1 MKKIIFLTCIFLIFN
16 LSYAEEIELK
26 TREDVEI
33 EKMEEQ
39 IKNLQDKIENTKKLK
54 SAKDNKNLKVALV
67 LSGGGVKGYAHL
79 GVLRVLEREN
89 IKIDYIT
96 GTSIGAFVGTL
107 YSIGYSVDEIEKFL
121 DDLNISTFLETVT
134 DNTNLSL
141 EKKESLKKYSAYLSF
156 DNELNFSFPKG
167 LRGTGEAYLL
177 LKDLLGNYEYMDSF
191 DNFPIPLRIVATN
204 LNTGETKAFSK
215 GDVAK
220 ILIASMAIPSIFE
233 PMKIDGEIY
242 VDGLVTRNLPVE
254 EAYDMGADIVI
265 ASDIGAPVVEKDDY
279 NILSVMNQAS
289 TIQASNITKIS
300 REKASILISPDVKD
314 ISALDSSKKKEL
326 MKLGKVA
333 AEKEIDKIRLLT
345 KNDNEKKKEKFVND
359 NDVKITINK
368 IEYSEKFSNNTIIVL
383 NDIFKDLLNKPI
395 SKKDIDKK
403 IINIYSS
410 KYMDKV
416 YYTIDGNTLII
427 AGEKPHSN
435 KVGLGF
441 NYLTGYGTTFNIGS
455 DLFFNGKF
463 KNNINLNLKFG
474 DYLGADL
481 STLSYYGVK
490 NRFGFFTNIGYNESP
505 FFLYENKR
513 KIAKFINREAYFKLG
528 IFNQPTNNT
537 ILSYGVLSEFSS
549 LKQNTGGDTSKSL
562 EYSENSTKTYLSFKY
577 DSLDSISNPMKGV
590 KASFNYNFAGS
601 FGNSKSNLYGPAY
614 TVRGYVPLNPKFSL
628 TYGLDYSS
636 LRGDKIRADRRIKL
650 GGMHTNMN
658 NNEFEFYG
666 FNYQEKQL
674 KDLINLTLGFKH
686 KIVYSLYFSTKFN
699 IATFNEANSLQMQNS
714 RARMWKNYS
723 QGLGFSLSYDSPIGP
738 IEFSVSSDL
747 KNIKPI
753 GSISI
758 GYKFD

>member
-1 MKKIIFLTCIFLIFN
+1 MKKIIFLTYIFLIFN
-16 LSYAEEIELK
+16 LAYTEEIQLK
-26 TREDVEI
+26 TKEDVEI

-96 GTSIGAFVGTL
+96 GTSIGALVGTL

-121 DDLNISTFLETVT
+121 DDVNVSSFLETVT

-167 LRGTGEAYLL
+167 LKGTGEEYLI
-177 LKDLLGNYEYMDSF
+177 LKKILGKYEYMDSF

-220 ILIASMAIPSIFE
+220 VLIASMAIPSIFE

-242 VDGLVTRNLPVE
+242 VDGLVSRNLPVE
-254 EAYDMGADIVI
+254 EAYDMGADVVI

-279 NILSVMNQAS
+279 NILSVMSQAN
-289 TIQASNITKIS
+289 TIQASNITKVS
-300 REKASILISPDVKD
+300 REKASILISPDIKD
-314 ISALDSSKKKEL
+314 ISAIASSKKEEL

-333 AEKEIDKIRLLT
+333 AEKELNKIKLLAKAEDK
-345 KNDNEKKKEKFVND
+345 KKNEKFIND
-359 NDVKITINK
+359 SDVKITINK
-368 IEYSEKFSNNTIIVL
+368 IEFNEKFSKNTVIVL
-383 NDIFKDLLNKPI
+383 NDIFKSLLNKPI
-395 SKKDIDKK
+395 TKKDIDKK
-403 IINIYSS
+403 IIDIYSS

-416 YYTIDGNTLII
+416 YYTIDDNTLII
-427 AGEKPHSN
+427 DGEKPHSN

-441 NYLTGYGTTFNIGS
+441 NYLTGHGTTFNIGS
-455 DLFFNGKF
+455 DLVFNGKF
-463 KNNINLNLKFG
+463 NNNINLNLKFG

-481 STLSYYGVK
+481 ATLSYYGVK
-490 NRFGFFTNIGYNESP
+490 NRFGFLTNIGYDENP
-505 FFLYENKR
+505 FFLYDNR
-513 KIAKFINREAYFKLG
+513 KKSAKFISREAYFKLG
-528 IFNQPTNNT
+528 LFTQPTNNT
-537 ILSYGVLSEFSS
+537 MFSYGLLSKFSS
-549 LKQNTGGDTSKSL
+549 LKQDTGGNETKSL
-562 EYSENSTKTYLSFKY
+562 EYSENSTKTYLSYKY
-577 DSLDSISNPMKGV
+577 NSLDSITNPMKGV
-590 KASFNYNFAGS
+590 KADFNYTFSSS
-601 FGNSKSNLYGPAY
+601 FGNSKSNLYGPAFTLKGY
-614 TVRGYVPLNPKFSL
+614 TPVNPKFSL
-628 TYGLDYSS
+628 IYGLNYSS
-636 LRGDKIRADRRIKL
+636 LRGDNIRADRRIKL
-650 GGMHTNMN
+650 GGIYTNMDTN
-658 NNEFEFYG
+658 DFEFYG
-666 FNYQEKQL
+666 FNYQEKQV
-674 KDLINLTLGFKH
+674 KDLISLTLGFKH

-699 IATFNEANSLQMQNS
+699 IATFNEENFMQNN
-714 RARMWKNYS
+714 RTRMWKDYS
-723 QGLGFSLSYDSPIGP
+723 QGLAFSLSYDSPIGP
-738 IEFSVSSDL
+738 IEFSISSDL
-747 KNIKPI
+747 KNKKPI

>member
-1 MKKIIFLTCIFLIFN
+1 MKKIIFLTYIFLIFN
-16 LSYAEEIELK
+16 FTYAEEIQLK
-26 TREDVEI
+26 TKEDVEI

-96 GTSIGAFVGTL
+96 GTSIGALVGTL

-121 DDLNISTFLETVT
+121 DDVNVSSFLETVT

-167 LRGTGEAYLL
+167 LKGTGEEYLI
-177 LKDLLGNYEYMDSF
+177 LKKILGKYEYMDSF

-220 ILIASMAIPSIFE
+220 ILIASMSIPSIFE

-279 NILSVMNQAS
+279 NILSVMSQAS

-314 ISALDSSKKKEL
+314 ISALDSSKKEEL

-333 AEKEIDKIRLLT
+333 AEKELNKIKLLAKAEDK
-345 KNDNEKKKEKFVND
+345 KKNEKFIND
-359 NDVKITINK
+359 SDVKIIINK
-368 IEYSEKFSNNTIIVL
+368 IEYSEKFSKNTVIVL
-383 NDIFKDLLNKPI
+383 NDIFKSLLNKPI
-395 SKKDIDKK
+395 TKKDIDKK
-403 IINIYSS
+403 IIDIYSS

-416 YYTIDGNTLII
+416 YYTIDDNTLII
-427 AGEKPHSN
+427 DGEKPHSN

-441 NYLTGYGTTFNIGS
+441 NYLTGHGTTFNIGS
-455 DLFFNGKF
+455 DLVFNGKF
-463 KNNINLNLKFG
+463 NNNINLNLKFG

-481 STLSYYGVK
+481 ATLSYYGVK
-490 NRFGFFTNIGYNESP
+490 NRFGFLTNIGYDENP
-505 FFLYENKR
+505 FFLYDNR
-513 KIAKFINREAYFKLG
+513 KKSAKFISREAYFKLG
-528 IFNQPTNNT
+528 LFTQPTNNT
-537 ILSYGVLSEFSS
+537 MFSYGLLSKFSS
-549 LKQNTGGDTSKSL
+549 LKQDTGGNETKSL
-562 EYSENSTKTYLSFKY
+562 EYSENSTKTYLSYKY
-577 DSLDSISNPMKGV
+577 NSLDSITNPMKGV
-590 KASFNYNFAGS
+590 KADFNYTFSSS
-601 FGNSKSNLYGPAY
+601 FGNSKSNLYGPAFTLKGY
-614 TVRGYVPLNPKFSL
+614 TPVNPKFSL
-628 TYGLDYSS
+628 IYGLNYSS
-636 LRGDKIRADRRIKL
+636 LRGDNIRADRRIKL
-650 GGMHTNMN
+650 GGIYTNMDTN
-658 NNEFEFYG
+658 DFEFYG
-666 FNYQEKQL
+666 FNYQEKQV
-674 KDLINLTLGFKH
+674 KDLISLTLGFKH

-699 IATFNEANSLQMQNS
+699 IATFNEENFMQNN
-714 RARMWKNYS
+714 RTRMWKDYS
-723 QGLGFSLSYDSPIGP
+723 QGLAFSLSYDSPIGP
-738 IEFSVSSDL
+738 IEFSISSDL
-747 KNIKPI
+747 KNKKPI

>member
-1 MKKIIFLTCIFLIFN
+1 MKKIIFLTYIFLIFN
-16 LSYAEEIELK
+16 FAYAEEIRLK
-26 TREDVEI
+26 TKEDVEI

-54 SAKDNKNLKVALV
+54 SAKDNKNLKIALV

-96 GTSIGAFVGTL
+96 GTSIGALIGTL
-107 YSIGYSVDEIEKFL
+107 YSIGYSIDEIEKFL
-121 DDLNISTFLETVT
+121 DDINVSSFLETVT

-167 LRGTGEAYLL
+167 LKGTGEEYLI
-177 LKDLLGNYEYMDSF
+177 LKKILGKYEYMDSF

-220 ILIASMAIPSIFE
+220 VLIASMAIPSIFE

-242 VDGLVTRNLPVE
+242 VDGLVSRNLPVE
-254 EAYDMGADIVI
+254 EAYEMGADIVI

-279 NILSVMNQAS
+279 NILSVMSQAN
-289 TIQASNITKIS
+289 TIQASNITKVS
-300 REKASILISPDVKD
+300 REKASILISPDIKD
-314 ISALDSSKKKEL
+314 ISAIASSKKEEL

-359 NDVKITINK
+359 NDVKIIINK

-383 NDIFKDLLNKPI
+383 NDIFKSLLNKPI
-395 SKKDIDKK
+395 TKKEIDKK
-403 IINIYSS
+403 IIDIYSS

-416 YYTIDGNTLII
+416 YYTIDDNTLII
-427 AGEKPHSN
+427 DGEKPHSN
-435 KVGLGF
+435 RVGLGF
-441 NYLTGYGTTFNIGS
+441 NYLTGHGTTFNIGS

-463 KNNINLNLKFG
+463 KNSIDLNLKFG
-474 DYLGADL
+474 DYLGTDL
-481 STLSYYGVK
+481 ATLSYYGIK
-490 NRFGFFTNIGYNESP
+490 NRFGFLTNIGYDENP
-505 FFLYENKR
+505 FFLYDNRK
-513 KIAKFINREAYFKLG
+513 KIAKFISREAYFKLG
-528 IFNQPTNNT
+528 LFTQPTNNT
-537 ILSYGVLSEFSS
+537 MFSYGLLSKFSS
-549 LKQNTGGDTSKSL
+549 LKQDTGGNETKSL
-562 EYSENSTKTYLSFKY
+562 EYSENSTKTYLSYKY
-577 DSLDSISNPMKGV
+577 NSLDSITNPMKGV
-590 KASFNYNFAGS
+590 KADFNYTFSSS
-601 FGNSKSNLYGPAY
+601 FGKSKSNLYGPAFTLKAY
-614 TVRGYVPLNPKFSL
+614 APITPKFSFI
-628 TYGLDYSS
+628 YGLNYSS
-636 LRGDKIRADRRIKL
+636 LRGDNIRADRRIKL
-650 GGMHTNMN
+650 GGIYTNMDTN
-658 NNEFEFYG
+658 DFEFYG
-666 FNYQEKQL
+666 FNYQEKQV
-674 KDLINLTLGFKH
+674 KDLISLTLGFKH

-699 IATFNEANSLQMQNS
+699 IATFNEENFMQNN
-714 RARMWKNYS
+714 RTRMWKDYS
-723 QGLGFSLSYDSPIGP
+723 QGLAFSLSYDSPIGP
-738 IEFSVSSDL
+738 IEFSISSDL
-747 KNIKPI
+747 KNKKPI

>member
-1 MKKIIFLTCIFLIFN
+1 MKKIIFLTYIFLIFN
-16 LSYAEEIELK
+16 FTYAEEIQLK
-26 TREDVEI
+26 TKEDVEI

-96 GTSIGAFVGTL
+96 GTSIGALIGTL

-121 DDLNISTFLETVT
+121 DDINVSSFLETVT

-167 LRGTGEAYLL
+167 LKGTGEEYLI
-177 LKDLLGNYEYMDSF
+177 LKKMLGKYEYMDSF

-220 ILIASMAIPSIFE
+220 ALIASMAIPSIFE

-242 VDGLVTRNLPVE
+242 VDGLVSRNLPVE
-254 EAYDMGADIVI
+254 EAYEMGADIVI

-279 NILSVMNQAS
+279 NILSVMSQAN
-289 TIQASNITKIS
+289 TIQASNITKVS
-300 REKASILISPDVKD
+300 REKASILISPDIKD
-314 ISALDSSKKKEL
+314 ISAIASSKKEEL
-326 MKLGKVA
+326 MKLGKLA

-359 NDVKITINK
+359 NDVKIIINK

-383 NDIFKDLLNKPI
+383 NDIFKSLLNKPI
-395 SKKDIDKK
+395 TKKEIDKK
-403 IINIYSS
+403 IIDIYSS

-416 YYTIDGNTLII
+416 YYTIDDNTLII
-427 AGEKPHSN
+427 DGEKPHSN
-435 KVGLGF
+435 RVGLGF

-463 KNNINLNLKFG
+463 KNSVDLNLKFG

-481 STLSYYGVK
+481 ATLSYYGIK
-490 NRFGFFTNIGYNESP
+490 NRFGFLTNIGYDENP
-505 FFLYENKR
+505 FFLYDNRK
-513 KIAKFINREAYFKLG
+513 KIAKFISREAYFKLG
-528 IFNQPTNNT
+528 LFTQPTNNT
-537 ILSYGVLSEFSS
+537 MFSYGLLSKFSS
-549 LKQNTGGDTSKSL
+549 LKQDTGGNETKSL
-562 EYSENSTKTYLSFKY
+562 EYSENSTKTYLSYKY
-577 DSLDSISNPMKGV
+577 NSLDSITNPMKGV
-590 KASFNYNFAGS
+590 KADFNYTFSSS
-601 FGNSKSNLYGPAY
+601 FGKSKSNLYGPAFTLKAY
-614 TVRGYVPLNPKFSL
+614 APITPKFSFI
-628 TYGLDYSS
+628 YGLNYSS
-636 LRGDKIRADRRIKL
+636 LRGDNIRADRRIKL
-650 GGMHTNMN
+650 GGIYTNMDTN
-658 NNEFEFYG
+658 DFEFYG
-666 FNYQEKQL
+666 FNYQEKQV
-674 KDLINLTLGFKH
+674 KDLISLTLGFKH

-699 IATFNEANSLQMQNS
+699 IATFNEENFMQNN
-714 RARMWKNYS
+714 RTRMWKDYS
-723 QGLGFSLSYDSPIGP
+723 QGLAFSLSYDSPIGP
-738 IEFSVSSDL
+738 IEFSISSDL
-747 KNIKPI
+747 KNKKPI

>member
-1 MKKIIFLTCIFLIFN
+1 MKKIIFLAYIFLIFN
-16 LSYAEEIELK
+16 LAYTEEIQLK
-26 TREDVEI
+26 TKEDVEI

-39 IKNLQDKIENTKKLK
+39 IKNLQNKIENTKKLK

-96 GTSIGAFVGTL
+96 GTSIGALVGTL

-121 DDLNISTFLETVT
+121 DDVNVSSFLETVT

-167 LRGTGEAYLL
+167 LKGTGEEYLI
-177 LKDLLGNYEYMDSF
+177 LKKILGKYEYMDSF

-220 ILIASMAIPSIFE
+220 ILIASMSIPSIFE

-279 NILSVMNQAS
+279 NILSVMSQAS

-314 ISALDSSKKKEL
+314 ISALDSSKKEEL

-333 AEKEIDKIRLLT
+333 AEKELNKIKLLAKAEDK
-345 KNDNEKKKEKFVND
+345 KKNEKFIND
-359 NDVKITINK
+359 SDVKIIINK
-368 IEYSEKFSNNTIIVL
+368 IEYSEKFSKNTVIVL
-383 NDIFKDLLNKPI
+383 NDIFKSLLNKPI
-395 SKKDIDKK
+395 TKKDIDKK
-403 IINIYSS
+403 IIDIYSS

-416 YYTIDGNTLII
+416 YYTIDDNTLII
-427 AGEKPHSN
+427 DGEKPHSN

-441 NYLTGYGTTFNIGS
+441 NYLTGHGTTFNIGS
-455 DLFFNGKF
+455 DLVFNGKF
-463 KNNINLNLKFG
+463 NNNINLNLKFG

-481 STLSYYGVK
+481 ATLSYYGVK
-490 NRFGFFTNIGYNESP
+490 NRFGFLTNIGYDENP
-505 FFLYENKR
+505 FFLYDNR
-513 KIAKFINREAYFKLG
+513 KKSAKFISREAYFKLG
-528 IFNQPTNNT
+528 LFTQPTNNT
-537 ILSYGVLSEFSS
+537 MFSYGLLSKFSS
-549 LKQNTGGDTSKSL
+549 LKQDTGGNETKSL
-562 EYSENSTKTYLSFKY
+562 EYSENSTKTYLSYKY
-577 DSLDSISNPMKGV
+577 NSLDSITNPMKGV
-590 KASFNYNFAGS
+590 KADFNYTFSSS
-601 FGNSKSNLYGPAY
+601 FGNSKSNLYGPAFTLKGY
-614 TVRGYVPLNPKFSL
+614 TPVNPKFSL
-628 TYGLDYSS
+628 IYGLNYSS
-636 LRGDKIRADRRIKL
+636 LRGDNIRADRRIKL
-650 GGMHTNMN
+650 GGIYTNMDTN
-658 NNEFEFYG
+658 DFEFYG
-666 FNYQEKQL
+666 FNYQEKQV
-674 KDLINLTLGFKH
+674 KDLISLTLGFKH

-699 IATFNEANSLQMQNS
+699 IATFNEENFMQNN
-714 RARMWKNYS
+714 RTRMWKDYS
-723 QGLGFSLSYDSPIGP
+723 QGLAFSLSYDSPIGP
-738 IEFSVSSDL
+738 IEFSISSDL
-747 KNIKPI
+747 KNKKPI

>member
-1 MKKIIFLTCIFLIFN
+1 MKKIIFLTYIFLIFN
-16 LSYAEEIELK
+16 LAYTEEIQLK
-26 TREDVEI
+26 TKEDVEI

-96 GTSIGAFVGTL
+96 GTSIGALVGTL

-121 DDLNISTFLETVT
+121 DDVNVSSFLETVT

-167 LRGTGEAYLL
+167 LKGTGEEYLI
-177 LKDLLGNYEYMDSF
+177 LKKILGKYEYMDSF

-220 ILIASMAIPSIFE
+220 VLIASMAIPSIFE

-242 VDGLVTRNLPVE
+242 VDGLVSRNLPVE
-254 EAYDMGADIVI
+254 EAYEMGADIVI

-279 NILSVMNQAS
+279 NILSVMSQAN
-289 TIQASNITKIS
+289 TIQASNITKVS
-300 REKASILISPDVKD
+300 REKASILISPDIKD
-314 ISALDSSKKKEL
+314 ISAIASSKKEEL
-326 MKLGKVA
+326 MKLGKLA

-359 NDVKITINK
+359 NDVKIVINK
-368 IEYSEKFSNNTIIVL
+368 IEYSEKFSNNTVIVL
-383 NDIFKDLLNKPI
+383 NDIFKSLLNKPI
-395 SKKDIDKK
+395 TKKEIDKK
-403 IINIYSS
+403 IIDIYSS

-416 YYTIDGNTLII
+416 YYTIDDNTLII
-427 AGEKPHSN
+427 DGEKPHSN
-435 KVGLGF
+435 RVGLGF

-463 KNNINLNLKFG
+463 KNSVDLNLKFG

-481 STLSYYGVK
+481 ATLSYYGIK
-490 NRFGFFTNIGYNESP
+490 NRFGFLTNIGYDENP
-505 FFLYENKR
+505 FFLYDNRK
-513 KIAKFINREAYFKLG
+513 KIAKFISREAYFKLG
-528 IFNQPTNNT
+528 LFTQPTNNT
-537 ILSYGVLSEFSS
+537 MFSYGLLSKFSS
-549 LKQNTGGDTSKSL
+549 LKQDTGGNETKSL
-562 EYSENSTKTYLSFKY
+562 EYSENSTKTYLSYKY
-577 DSLDSISNPMKGV
+577 NSLDSITNPMKGV
-590 KASFNYNFAGS
+590 KADFNYTFSSS
-601 FGNSKSNLYGPAY
+601 FGKSKSNLYGPAFTLKAY
-614 TVRGYVPLNPKFSL
+614 APITPKFSFI
-628 TYGLDYSS
+628 YGLNYSS
-636 LRGDKIRADRRIKL
+636 LRGDNIRADRRIKL
-650 GGMHTNMN
+650 GGIYTNMDTN
-658 NNEFEFYG
+658 DFEFYG
-666 FNYQEKQL
+666 FNYQEKQV
-674 KDLINLTLGFKH
+674 KDLISLTLGFKH

-699 IATFNEANSLQMQNS
+699 IATFNEENFMQNN
-714 RARMWKNYS
+714 RTRMWKDYS
-723 QGLGFSLSYDSPIGP
+723 QGLAFSLSYDSPIGP
-738 IEFSVSSDL
+738 IEFSISSDL
-747 KNIKPI
+747 KNKKPI

>member
-1 MKKIIFLTCIFLIFN
+1 MKKIIFLTYIFLIFN
-16 LSYAEEIELK
+16 FTYSEEIQLK
-26 TREDVEI
+26 TKEDVEI

-96 GTSIGAFVGTL
+96 GTSIGALVGTL

-121 DDLNISTFLETVT
+121 DDVNVSSFLETVT

-167 LRGTGEAYLL
+167 LKGTGEEYLI
-177 LKDLLGNYEYMDSF
+177 LKKMLGKYEYMDSF

-220 ILIASMAIPSIFE
+220 VLIASMSIPSIFE

-279 NILSVMNQAS
+279 NILSVMSQAN
-289 TIQASNITKIS
+289 TIQASNITKVS
-300 REKASILISPDVKD
+300 REKASILISPDIKD
-314 ISALDSSKKKEL
+314 ISAIASSKKEEL

-359 NDVKITINK
+359 NDVKIIINK
-368 IEYSEKFSNNTIIVL
+368 IEYSEKFSNNTVIVL
-383 NDIFKDLLNKPI
+383 NDIFKSLLNKPI
-395 SKKDIDKK
+395 TKKEIDKK
-403 IINIYSS
+403 IIDIYSS

-416 YYTIDGNTLII
+416 YYTIDDNTLII
-427 AGEKPHSN
+427 DGEKPHSN
-435 KVGLGF
+435 RVGLGF

-463 KNNINLNLKFG
+463 KNSIDLNLKFG
-474 DYLGADL
+474 DYLGTDL
-481 STLSYYGVK
+481 ATLSYYGIK
-490 NRFGFFTNIGYNESP
+490 NRFGFLTNIGYDENP
-505 FFLYENKR
+505 FFLYDNRK
-513 KIAKFINREAYFKLG
+513 KIAKFISREAYFKLG
-528 IFNQPTNNT
+528 LFTQPTNNT
-537 ILSYGVLSEFSS
+537 MFSYGLLSKFSS
-549 LKQNTGGDTSKSL
+549 LKQDTGGNETKSL
-562 EYSENSTKTYLSFKY
+562 EYSENSTKTYLSYKY
-577 DSLDSISNPMKGV
+577 NSLDSITNPMKGV
-590 KASFNYNFAGS
+590 KADFNYTFSSS
-601 FGNSKSNLYGPAY
+601 FGKSKSNLYGPAFTLKAY
-614 TVRGYVPLNPKFSL
+614 APITPKFSFI
-628 TYGLDYSS
+628 YGLNYSS
-636 LRGDKIRADRRIKL
+636 LRGDNIRADRRIKL
-650 GGMHTNMN
+650 GGIYTNMDTN
-658 NNEFEFYG
+658 DFEFYG
-666 FNYQEKQL
+666 FNYQEKQV
-674 KDLINLTLGFKH
+674 KDLISLTLGFKH

-699 IATFNEANSLQMQNS
+699 IATFNEENFMQNN
-714 RARMWKNYS
+714 RTRMWKDYS
-723 QGLGFSLSYDSPIGP
+723 QGLAFSLSYDSPIGP
-738 IEFSVSSDL
+738 IEFSISSDL
-747 KNIKPI
+747 KNKKPI

>member
-1 MKKIIFLTCIFLIFN
+1 MKKIIFLAYIFLIFN
-16 LSYAEEIELK
+16 LAYTEEIQLK
-26 TREDVEI
+26 TKEDVEI

-96 GTSIGAFVGTL
+96 GTSIGALVGTL

-121 DDLNISTFLETVT
+121 DDVNVSSFLETVT

-167 LRGTGEAYLL
+167 LKGTGEEYLI
-177 LKDLLGNYEYMDSF
+177 LKKILGKYEYMDSF

-220 ILIASMAIPSIFE
+220 ILIASMSIPSIFE

-279 NILSVMNQAS
+279 NILSVMSQAS

-314 ISALDSSKKKEL
+314 ISALDSSKKEEL

-333 AEKEIDKIRLLT
+333 AEKELNKIKLLAKAEDK
-345 KNDNEKKKEKFVND
+345 KKNEKFIND
-359 NDVKITINK
+359 SDVKIIINK
-368 IEYSEKFSNNTIIVL
+368 IEYSEKFSKNTVIVL
-383 NDIFKDLLNKPI
+383 NDIFKSLLNKPI
-395 SKKDIDKK
+395 TKKDIDKK
-403 IINIYSS
+403 IIDIYSS

-416 YYTIDGNTLII
+416 YYTIDDNTLII
-427 AGEKPHSN
+427 DGEKPHSN

-441 NYLTGYGTTFNIGS
+441 NYLTGHGTTFNIGS
-455 DLFFNGKF
+455 DLVFNGKF
-463 KNNINLNLKFG
+463 NNNINLNLKFG

-481 STLSYYGVK
+481 ATLSYYGVK
-490 NRFGFFTNIGYNESP
+490 SRFGFLTNIGYDENP
-505 FFLYENKR
+505 FFLYDNR
-513 KIAKFINREAYFKLG
+513 KKSAKFISREAYFKLG
-528 IFNQPTNNT
+528 LFTQPTNNT
-537 ILSYGVLSEFSS
+537 MFSYGLLSKFSS
-549 LKQNTGGDTSKSL
+549 LKQDTGGNETKSL
-562 EYSENSTKTYLSFKY
+562 EYSENSTKTYLSYKY
-577 DSLDSISNPMKGV
+577 NSLDSITNPMKGV
-590 KASFNYNFAGS
+590 KADFNYTFSSS
-601 FGNSKSNLYGPAY
+601 FGNSKSNLYGPAFTLKGY
-614 TVRGYVPLNPKFSL
+614 TPVNPKFSL
-628 TYGLDYSS
+628 IYGLNYSS
-636 LRGDKIRADRRIKL
+636 LRGDNIRADRRIKL
-650 GGMHTNMN
+650 GGIYTNMDTN
-658 NNEFEFYG
+658 DFEFYG
-666 FNYQEKQL
+666 FNYQEKQV
-674 KDLINLTLGFKH
+674 KDLISLTLGFKH

-699 IATFNEANSLQMQNS
+699 IATFNEENFMQNN
-714 RARMWKNYS
+714 RTRMWKDYS
-723 QGLGFSLSYDSPIGP
+723 QGLAFSLSYDSPIGP
-738 IEFSVSSDL
+738 IEFSISSDL
-747 KNIKPI
+747 KNKKPI

>member
-1 MKKIIFLTCIFLIFN
+1 MKKIIFLAYIFLIFN
-16 LSYAEEIELK
+16 LAYTEEIQLK
-26 TREDVEI
+26 TKEDVEI

-54 SAKDNKNLKVALV
+54 STKDNKNLKVALV

-96 GTSIGAFVGTL
+96 GTSIGALVGTL

-121 DDLNISTFLETVT
+121 DDVNVSSFLETVT

-167 LRGTGEAYLL
+167 LKGTGEEYLI
-177 LKDLLGNYEYMDSF
+177 LKKILGKYEYMDSF

-220 ILIASMAIPSIFE
+220 ILIASMSIPSIFE

-265 ASDIGAPVVEKDDY
+265 ASDIGAPVAEKDDY
-279 NILSVMNQAS
+279 NILSVMSQAS

-314 ISALDSSKKKEL
+314 ISALDSSKKEEL

-333 AEKEIDKIRLLT
+333 AEKELNKIKLLAKAEDK
-345 KNDNEKKKEKFVND
+345 KKNEKFIND
-359 NDVKITINK
+359 SDVKITINK
-368 IEYSEKFSNNTIIVL
+368 IEFNEKFSKNTVIVL
-383 NDIFKDLLNKPI
+383 NDIFKSLLNKPI
-395 SKKDIDKK
+395 TKKDIDKK
-403 IINIYSS
+403 IIDIYSS

-416 YYTIDGNTLII
+416 YYTIDDNTLII
-427 AGEKPHSN
+427 DGEKPHSN

-441 NYLTGYGTTFNIGS
+441 NYLTGHGTTFNIGS

-463 KNNINLNLKFG
+463 KNSIDLNLKFG
-474 DYLGADL
+474 DYLGTDL
-481 STLSYYGVK
+481 ATLSYYGIK
-490 NRFGFFTNIGYNESP
+490 NRFGFLTNIGYDENP
-505 FFLYENKR
+505 FFLYDNR
-513 KIAKFINREAYFKLG
+513 KKSAKFISREAYFKLG
-528 IFNQPTNNT
+528 LFTQPTNNT
-537 ILSYGVLSEFSS
+537 MFSYGLLSKFSS
-549 LKQNTGGDTSKSL
+549 LKQDTGGNETKSL
-562 EYSENSTKTYLSFKY
+562 EYSENSTKTYLSYKY
-577 DSLDSISNPMKGV
+577 NSLDSITNPMKGV
-590 KASFNYNFAGS
+590 KADFNYTFSSS
-601 FGNSKSNLYGPAY
+601 FGNSKSNLYGPAFTLKGY
-614 TVRGYVPLNPKFSL
+614 TPVNPKFSL
-628 TYGLDYSS
+628 IYGLNYSS
-636 LRGDKIRADRRIKL
+636 LRGDNIRADRRIKL
-650 GGMHTNMN
+650 GGIYTNMDTN
-658 NNEFEFYG
+658 DFEFYG
-666 FNYQEKQL
+666 FNYQEKQV
-674 KDLINLTLGFKH
+674 KDLISLTLGFKH

-699 IATFNEANSLQMQNS
+699 IATFNEENFMQNN
-714 RARMWKNYS
+714 RTRMWKDYS
-723 QGLGFSLSYDSPIGP
+723 QGLAFSLSYDSPIGP
-738 IEFSVSSDL
+738 IEFSISSDL
-747 KNIKPI
+747 KNKKPI

>member
-1 MKKIIFLTCIFLIFN
+1 MKKIIFLTYIFLIFN
-16 LSYAEEIELK
+16 FTYSEEIKLK
-26 TREDVEI
+26 TKEDVEI

-39 IKNLQDKIENTKKLK
+39 IKNLQNKIENTKKLK
-54 SAKDNKNLKVALV
+54 LAKDNKNLKVALV

-79 GVLRVLEREN
+79 GVLKVLEKEN

-96 GTSIGAFVGTL
+96 GTSIGAFIGTL
-107 YSIGYSVDEIEKFL
+107 YSIGYSVDEIEKLL
-121 DDLNISTFLETVT
+121 DDLNIGNFLENVT

-141 EKKESLKKYSAYLSF
+141 DKKESLKKYSVHLSF

-167 LRGTGEAYLL
+167 LKGIG
-177 LKDLLGNYEYMDSF
+177 KYEYMDSF

-220 ILIASMAIPSIFE
+220 VLIASMSIPSIFE

-265 ASDIGAPVVEKDDY
+265 ASDIGAPVIEKDDY
-279 NILSVMNQAS
+279 NILSVLSQAN
-289 TIQASNITKIS
+289 TIQASNVTKIS

-314 ISALDSSKKKEL
+314 ISALDSSKKEEL

-333 AEKEIDKIRLLT
+333 AEKELDKIKLLT
-345 KNDNEKKKEKFVND
+345 KADNKKKKENFVSD

-368 IEYSEKFSNNTIIVL
+368 IEYNEKFSDNTIVVL

-395 SKKDIDKK
+395 SKNDIDKK
-403 IINIYSS
+403 IIDTYSS

-427 AGEKPHSN
+427 DGEKPHSN
-435 KVGLGF
+435 KIGLGF

-455 DLFFNGKF
+455 DLVFNGKF
-463 KNNINLNLKFG
+463 NNNINFNFKFG

-481 STLSYYGVK
+481 ATLSYYGVK
-490 NRFGFFTNIGYNESP
+490 NRFGFLTNIGYDENP
-505 FFLYENKR
+505 FFLYDNKR
-513 KIAKFINREAYFKLG
+513 KSAKFISREAYFKLG
-528 IFNQPTNNT
+528 LFTQPTNST
-537 ILSYGVLSEFSS
+537 MLSYGILSKFSS
-549 LKQNTGGDTSKSL
+549 LKQDTGGNETKSL
-562 EYSENSTKTYLSFKY
+562 EYSENSTKTYLSYKY
-577 DSLDSISNPMKGV
+577 NSLDSITNPMKGV
-590 KASFNYNFAGS
+590 KADFVYNFSSS
-601 FGNSKSNLYGPAY
+601 FGKSKSNLYGP
-614 TVRGYVPLNPKFSL
+614 TFTLKGYVPVNPRFSL
-628 TYGLDYSS
+628 MYGLNYSS
-636 LRGDKIRADRRIKL
+636 LRGDNIRADRRIKL
-650 GGMHTNMN
+650 GGMYTNIDN
-658 NNEFEFYG
+658 NDFEFYG
-666 FNYQEKQL
+666 YNYQEKQM

-686 KIVYSLYFSTKFN
+686 KIVYSLYFNTKFN
-699 IATFNEANSLQMQNS
+699 IATFNEDNPMQRYNS
-714 RARMWKNYS
+714 RMWKDYS
-723 QGLGFSLSYDSPIGP
+723 QGLGFSLTYDSPIGP

-747 KNIKPI
+747 QNVKPI

>member
-1 MKKIIFLTCIFLIFN
+1 MKKIIFLTYIFLIFN
-16 LSYAEEIELK
+16 LAYAEEIQLK
-26 TREDVEI
+26 TKEDVEI

-96 GTSIGAFVGTL
+96 GTSIGALVGTL

-121 DDLNISTFLETVT
+121 DDVNVSSFLETVT

-167 LRGTGEAYLL
+167 LKGTGEEYLI
-177 LKDLLGNYEYMDSF
+177 LKKILGKYEYMDSF

-220 ILIASMAIPSIFE
+220 VLIASMAIPSIFE

-242 VDGLVTRNLPVE
+242 VDGLVSRNLPVE
-254 EAYDMGADIVI
+254 EAYEMGADIVI

-279 NILSVMNQAS
+279 NILSVMSQAN
-289 TIQASNITKIS
+289 TIQASNITKVS
-300 REKASILISPDVKD
+300 REKASILISPDIKD
-314 ISALDSSKKKEL
+314 ISAIASSKKEEL

-359 NDVKITINK
+359 NDVKIIINK
-368 IEYSEKFSNNTIIVL
+368 IEYSEKFSNNTVIVL
-383 NDIFKDLLNKPI
+383 NDIFKSLLNKPI
-395 SKKDIDKK
+395 TKKEIDKK
-403 IINIYSS
+403 IIDIYSS

-416 YYTIDGNTLII
+416 YYTIDDNTLII
-427 AGEKPHSN
+427 DGEKPHSN
-435 KVGLGF
+435 RVGLGF

-463 KNNINLNLKFG
+463 KNSIDLNLKFG
-474 DYLGADL
+474 DYLGTDL
-481 STLSYYGVK
+481 ATLSYYGIK
-490 NRFGFFTNIGYNESP
+490 NRFGFLTNIGYDENP
-505 FFLYENKR
+505 FFLYDNRK
-513 KIAKFINREAYFKLG
+513 KIAKFISREAYFKLG
-528 IFNQPTNNT
+528 LFTQPTNNT
-537 ILSYGVLSEFSS
+537 MFSYGLLSKFSS
-549 LKQNTGGDTSKSL
+549 LKQDTGGNETKSL
-562 EYSENSTKTYLSFKY
+562 EYSENSTKTYLSYKY
-577 DSLDSISNPMKGV
+577 NSLDSITNPMKGV
-590 KASFNYNFAGS
+590 KADFNYTFSSS
-601 FGNSKSNLYGPAY
+601 FGKSKSNLYGPAFTLKAY
-614 TVRGYVPLNPKFSL
+614 APITPKFSFI
-628 TYGLDYSS
+628 YGLNYSS
-636 LRGDKIRADRRIKL
+636 LRGDNIRADRRIKL
-650 GGMHTNMN
+650 GGIYTNMDTN
-658 NNEFEFYG
+658 DFEFYG
-666 FNYQEKQL
+666 FNYQEKQV
-674 KDLINLTLGFKH
+674 KDLISLTLGFKH
-686 KIVYSLYFSTKFN
+686 KVVYSLYFSTKFN
-699 IATFNEANSLQMQNS
+699 IATFNEENFMQNN
-714 RARMWKNYS
+714 RTRMWKDYS
-723 QGLGFSLSYDSPIGP
+723 QGLAFSLSYDSPIGP
-738 IEFSVSSDL
+738 IEFSISSDL
-747 KNIKPI
+747 KNKKPI

>member
-1 MKKIIFLTCIFLIFN
+1 MKKIIFLTYIFLIFN
-16 LSYAEEIELK
+16 LSYAEEIQLK

-121 DDLNISTFLETVT
+121 DDVNVSNFLETIA

-141 EKKESLKKYSAYLSF
+141 EKKESLKKYSVHLSF

-167 LRGTGEAYLL
+167 LKGTGEAYLL
-177 LKDLLGNYEYMDSF
+177 LKELLGKYEYMDNF

-220 ILIASMAIPSIFE
+220 ALIASMAIPSIFE

-242 VDGLVTRNLPVE
+242 VDGLVSRNLPVE
-254 EAYDMGADIVI
+254 EAYEMGADIVI
-265 ASDIGAPVVEKDDY
+265 ASDIGAPIVEKDDY
-279 NILSVMNQAS
+279 NILSVMKQAS

-345 KNDNEKKKEKFVND
+345 KVDNVKKKEKFVND

-368 IEYSEKFSNNTIIVL
+368 IEYNNKFDKNTVIVL
-383 NDIFKDLLNKPI
+383 NDIFKGLLDKPVT
-395 SKKDIDKK
+395 KNDIDKK
-403 IINIYSS
+403 IIDVYSS

-427 AGEKPHSN
+427 DGEKPHSN

-481 STLSYYGVK
+481 GTLSYYGVK

-537 ILSYGVLSEFSS
+537 MLSYGVLSEFSS
-549 LKQNTGGDTSKSL
+549 LKQDTGGNTSKSL

-686 KIVYSLYFSTKFN
+686 KVVYSLYFNTKFN
-699 IATFNEANSLQMQNS
+699 IATFNEANSLQNN

>member
-1 MKKIIFLTCIFLIFN
+1 MKKIIFLTYIFLIFN
-16 LSYAEEIELK
+16 LAYTEEIRLK
-26 TREDVEI
+26 TKEDVEI

-96 GTSIGAFVGTL
+96 GTSIGALVGTL

-121 DDLNISTFLETVT
+121 DDVNVSSFLETVT

-167 LRGTGEAYLL
+167 LKGTGEEYLI
-177 LKDLLGNYEYMDSF
+177 LKKILGKYEYMDSF

-220 ILIASMAIPSIFE
+220 VLIASMAIPSIFE

-242 VDGLVTRNLPVE
+242 VDGLVSRNLPVE
-254 EAYDMGADIVI
+254 EAYEMGADIVI

-279 NILSVMNQAS
+279 NILSVMSQAN
-289 TIQASNITKIS
+289 TIQASNITKVS
-300 REKASILISPDVKD
+300 REKASILISPDIKD
-314 ISALDSSKKKEL
+314 ISAIASSKKEEL

-359 NDVKITINK
+359 NDVKIIINK
-368 IEYSEKFSNNTIIVL
+368 IEYSEKFSNNTVIVL
-383 NDIFKDLLNKPI
+383 NDIFKSLLNKPI
-395 SKKDIDKK
+395 TKKEIDKK
-403 IINIYSS
+403 IIDIYSS

-416 YYTIDGNTLII
+416 YYTIDDNTLII
-427 AGEKPHSN
+427 DGEKPHSN
-435 KVGLGF
+435 RVGLGF

-463 KNNINLNLKFG
+463 KNSIDLNLKFG
-474 DYLGADL
+474 DYLGTDL
-481 STLSYYGVK
+481 ATLSYYGIK
-490 NRFGFFTNIGYNESP
+490 NRFGFLTNIGYDENP
-505 FFLYENKR
+505 FFLYDNRK
-513 KIAKFINREAYFKLG
+513 KIAKFISREAYFKLG
-528 IFNQPTNNT
+528 LFTQPTNNT
-537 ILSYGVLSEFSS
+537 MFSYGLLSKFSS
-549 LKQNTGGDTSKSL
+549 LKQDTGGNETKSL
-562 EYSENSTKTYLSFKY
+562 EYSENSTKTYLSYKY
-577 DSLDSISNPMKGV
+577 NSLDSITNPMKGV
-590 KASFNYNFAGS
+590 KADFNYTFSSS
-601 FGNSKSNLYGPAY
+601 FGKSKSNLYGPAFTLKAY
-614 TVRGYVPLNPKFSL
+614 APITPKFSFI
-628 TYGLDYSS
+628 YGLNYSS
-636 LRGDKIRADRRIKL
+636 LRGDNIRADRRIKL
-650 GGMHTNMN
+650 GGIYTNMDTN
-658 NNEFEFYG
+658 DFEFYG
-666 FNYQEKQL
+666 FNYQEKQV
-674 KDLINLTLGFKH
+674 KDLISLTLGFKH

-699 IATFNEANSLQMQNS
+699 IATFNEENFMQNN
-714 RARMWKNYS
+714 RTRMWKDYS
-723 QGLGFSLSYDSPIGP
+723 QGLAFSLSYDSPIGP
-738 IEFSVSSDL
+738 IEFSISSDL
-747 KNIKPI
+747 KNKKPI